1 LKFGAVLLRVK
12 YQKGVDLLSFLMG
25 LGATAFLPDDGVAD
39 NCNTGQIAVLK
50 EK

>member
-1 LKFGAVLLRVK
+1 MDTYLPSDNQWFRRYG
-12 YQKGVDLLSFLMG
+12 FLG
-25 LGATAFLPDDGVAD
+25 DDGVAE